1 MSDTQENIILD
12 YPLLF
17 KVITLVH
24 VFLAFFFFFQYYF
37 VITSESMSYS
47 SNLVEFLNFLISIP
61 CLVFILIGIKVLLNL
76 DTSINLLKTV
86 LSLFIIIMISLCIL
100 LLIELLI
107 GASIFFLV
115 LTSPSILLM
124 IMLYSDSDTI
134 TRFSMTKEV
143 RALQLIDEI
152 KKNIQNERNL

>member
-61 CLVFILIGIKVLLNL
+61 CLVFTLIGIKVLLNL